1 MIVPALV
8 ASWIVTGVV
17 AVAIL
22 HRRGHDIFSWSILF
36 MFLGPIA
43 IPLAISADRHP
54 PEVPDDRMRDGRFD
68 VLVAHDGSTRSADA
82 VCAALELFEDA
93 VTSVTVAAVV
103 DQEAATTVRGAGTR
117 RDREDSLAAV
127 ANRLQLS
134 CGAAETVVLY
144 GEPAAALSTFAA
156 GHGFEMIVV
165 PAPERGGGV
174 KGRAAKHLATS
185 APVPVL
191 VAPVPAR

>member
-1 MIVPALV
+1 MIALALV
-8 ASWIVTGVV
+8 AGWIVTGI
-17 AVAIL
+17 AGVAIL

-68 VLVAHDGSTRSADA
+68 VLVAHDGSAQSADA
-82 VCAALELFEDA
+82 VCAALELFEDT

-103 DQEAATTVRGAGTR
+103 DQEAATTVRGADTR
-117 RDREDSLAAV
+117 RVREDSLAVV
-127 ANRLQLS
+127 ASRLRLS
-134 CGAAETVVLY
+134 CGAADTVVLY
-144 GEPAAALSTFAA
+144 GEPAAALSTFAS
-156 GHGFEMIVV
+156 GHGFEMIIV
-165 PAPERGGGV
+165 PASGTGGSAQR
-174 KGRAAKHLATS
+174 RAAKHLATS